1 MKPITLGIIVGR
13 RYRLDAETAIKLI
26 REGQG
31 GIETQKIEE
40 SRKID
45 VETLLPEKE
54 PFKSIAREV
63 VDGKIEETKN
73 AVNKALSNGID
84 ALTIAIEGLL
94 KGMDAV
100 SVLYNQ
106 RQVYVPEILLAAKAL
121 STGMQE
127 CGSGLDA
134 LEKKGIVLIHTADGD
149 LHDIGKNIVAAIVE
163 ANGYRVVDLGTSVGH
178 ERIVAAIK
186 KHKPLALIGSSLMTT
201 TRSAFLITADLL
213 KKEGINTSFI
223 VGGGACDS
231 AFTKQRDL
239 IYAKDPNSVVK
250 VLDSLISNRNTGK
263 VE

>member
-13 RYRLDAETAIKLI
+13 RYRQDAETAIKLI
-26 REGQG
+26 KEGQA

-63 VDGKIEETKN
+63 MDGKIDETKD
-73 AVNKALSNGID
+73 AVNKAIAEGID
-84 ALTIAIEGLL
+84 ALTIALEGLL

-100 SVLYNQ
+100 SVLYNHK
-106 RQVYVPEILLAAKAL
+106 QVYVPEILLAAKAL
-121 STGMQE
+121 NTGMQE

-149 LHDIGKNIVAAIVE
+149 LHDIGKNIVAAIVG
-163 ANGYRVVDLGTSVGH
+163 ANGYRVVDMGTSV
-178 ERIVAAIK
+178 EPARIVNAVK

-201 TRSAFLITADLL
+201 TRNAFLITADLL
-213 KKEGINTSFI
+213 KKEEINI
-223 VGGGACDS
+223 PLIIGGGACDA
-231 AFTKQRDL
+231 AFAKQRDL
-239 IYAKDPNSVVK
+239 IYAKDPNSVIK
-250 VLDSLISNRNTGK
+250 VLDSLISK
-263 VE
+263 